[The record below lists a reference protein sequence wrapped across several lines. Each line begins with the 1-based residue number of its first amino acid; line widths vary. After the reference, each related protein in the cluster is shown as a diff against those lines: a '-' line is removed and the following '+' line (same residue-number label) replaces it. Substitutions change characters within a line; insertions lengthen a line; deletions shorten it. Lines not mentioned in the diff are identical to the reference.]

1 MFDAKELKN
10 NLTLEDYEKIMF
22 ELGAEPKKR
31 TTEYIIYNTGDHHL
45 DWEDGSPKLYFYIET
60 KSFFSYTASC
70 SFDIIGLVEKRWE
83 LEGLDY
89 TFNDILVW
97 IANVVGL
104 STDTIE
110 INKKS
115 TQCSWKTMLSRYTN
129 RKPTYYTGKIYDKSE
144 LSLCLPYYH
153 QSFIDD
159 GISIETMQKFQIG
172 WYPPRAQISIPVFS
186 DSGDLLGVNC
196 RNTTK
201 IALEKGRKYFP
212 LITCKENY
220 KLKTSEMLYGVNVN
234 KPWIEQSKQ
243 VLIFE
248 AQKSV
253 LQLDSMYGHSNAVA
267 IFGTNLS
274 TIQRN
279 MIVGYGVNE
288 VVICLDKQYEQAYEM
303 SQDENT
309 EWTRYCKTVQKI
321 AKLFKGYAK
330 VSAVVDM
337 GDMLEYKDSPSDK
350 GKAIW
355 ETLFKERYEI

>member
-115 TQCSWKTMLSRYTN
+115 TQCSWKTVTPIANQHIILARYMINLNYPYAYLTIIN
-129 RKPTYYTGKIYDKSE
+129 R
-144 LSLCLPYYH
+144 LL
-153 QSFIDD
+153 
-159 GISIETMQKFQIG
+159 TM
-172 WYPPRAQISIPVFS
+172 V
-186 DSGDLLGVNC
+186 
-196 RNTTK
+196 
-201 IALEKGRKYFP
+201 
-212 LITCKENY
+212 
-220 KLKTSEMLYGVNVN
+220 
-234 KPWIEQSKQ
+234 
-243 VLIFE
+243 
-248 AQKSV
+248 
-253 LQLDSMYGHSNAVA
+253 
-267 IFGTNLS
+267 
-274 TIQRN
+274 
-279 MIVGYGVNE
+279 
-288 VVICLDKQYEQAYEM
+288 
-303 SQDENT
+303 
-309 EWTRYCKTVQKI
+309 
-321 AKLFKGYAK
+321 
-330 VSAVVDM
+330 
-337 GDMLEYKDSPSDK
+337 
-350 GKAIW
+350 
-355 ETLFKERYEI
+355 

>member
-1 MFDAKELKN
+1 
-10 NLTLEDYEKIMF
+10 
-22 ELGAEPKKR
+22 
-31 TTEYIIYNTGDHHL
+31 
-45 DWEDGSPKLYFYIET
+45 
-60 KSFFSYTASC
+60 
-70 SFDIIGLVEKRWE
+70 
-83 LEGLDY
+83 
-89 TFNDILVW
+89 
-97 IANVVGL
+97 
-104 STDTIE
+104 
-110 INKKS
+110 
-115 TQCSWKTMLSRYTN
+115 
-129 RKPTYYTGKIYDKSE
+129 
-144 LSLCLPYYH
+144 
-153 QSFIDD
+153 
-159 GISIETMQKFQIG
+159 MQKFQIG

>member
-10 NLTLEDYEKIMF
+10 NLTLDDYEKIMF

-31 TTEYIIYNTGDHHL
+31 TTEYIIYNTGDHNVN
-45 DWEDGSPKLYFYIET
+45 WEDGSPKLYFYIET
-60 KSFFSYTASC
+60 KTFFSYTASC

-83 LEGLDY
+83 LEGLEY
-89 TFNDILVW
+89 TFKDVLIW

-153 QSFIDD
+153 KLFLDD

-172 WYPPRAQISIPVFS
+172 WYPPKAQITIPVFS
-186 DSGDLLGVNC
+186 ESGDLLGVHC
-196 RNTTK
+196 RNTIKK
-201 IALEKGRKYFP
+201 IVDKGKKYFP

-220 KLKTSEMLYGVNVN
+220 KFKTGSVLYGSNVN
-234 KPWIEQSKQ
+234 KPWIEQSNQ
-243 VLIFE
+243 ILIFE
-248 AQKSV
+248 SPKSV
-253 LQLDSMYGHSNAVA
+253 LQLDTMYGHSNAVA

-274 TIQRN
+274 ITQRN

-288 VVICLDKQYEQAYEM
+288 VVICLDKQYEQLYET
-303 SQDENT
+303 SQDTDT
-309 EWTRYCKTVQKI
+309 EGTRYVKTVQKI

-330 VSAVVDM
+330 VTVVADV
-337 GDMLEYKDSPSDK
+337 GDMLDYKDSPTDK
-350 GKAIW
+350 GRGVW